1 MGTVEWGESSA
12 VCILKPKPATSAPG
26 PACRACVLQRGVQ
39 RADAR
44 ARGNLH
50 HGLVDLPAAVP
61 PAAGQDG
68 AAHSGLCFPFG
79 IYGPAAPSRR
89 GYWVISHCARFCP
102 SPPRV
107 FACGVCLEPRERCEV
122 RALRSAC
129 LAIRAERVAAAH
141 ARVREPCRAGPH
153 GRGQAVGCSGR
164 GQARLGL
171 ARLSGLKRAEKEA
184 GMAARGLAAR
194 PRSAAQGK
202 GGR

>member
-1 MGTVEWGESSA
+1 MHDKQTPRFFLGFT
-12 VCILKPKPATSAPG
+12 
-26 PACRACVLQRGVQ
+26 
-39 RADAR
+39 R
-44 ARGNLH
+44 ARKSTSWAG
-50 HGLVDLPAAVP
+50 GSARSCTSGGRASWCGP
-61 PAAGQDG
+61 PRPLFPFRHLRPSG
-68 AAHSGLCFPFG
+68 AEPSGLLGYFPLRP
-79 IYGPAAPSRR
+79 I
-89 GYWVISHCARFCP
+89 CP
-102 SPPRV
+102 SPSRV

-153 GRGQAVGCSGR
+153 GRGQAVGCSRR

-171 ARLSGLKRAEKEA
+171 ARLSGLKRAEKKA

>member
-1 MGTVEWGESSA
+1 MYFNAVYSALMHAREEIYIMGWWICPQLYLRRPGKMVRPTTASVSLSA
-12 VCILKPKPATSAPG
+12 FTAQRR
-26 PACRACVLQRGVQ
+26 RAVG
-39 RADAR
+39 
-44 ARGNLH
+44 
-50 HGLVDLPAAVP
+50 
-61 PAAGQDG
+61 
-68 AAHSGLCFPFG
+68 SGYFPLRP
-79 IYGPAAPSRR
+79 I
-89 GYWVISHCARFCP
+89 CP
-102 SPPRV
+102 SPSRV

-153 GRGQAVGCSGR
+153 GRGQAVGCSRR